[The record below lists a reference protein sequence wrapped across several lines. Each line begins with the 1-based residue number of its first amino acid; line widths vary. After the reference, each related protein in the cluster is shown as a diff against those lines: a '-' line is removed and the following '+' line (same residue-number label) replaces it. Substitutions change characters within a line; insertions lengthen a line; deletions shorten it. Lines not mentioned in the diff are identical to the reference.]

1 MAQQDTVRS
10 RTWLW
15 VALAVAAIVALLLF
29 FRTGSQRLPVRVAEV
44 QRHDIVRTV
53 STNGKVVPTVDF
65 QAHAPTGGEIKNLF
79 VNLNQSVTQGQLL
92 LRMDD
97 TQARKDVAAA
107 QSAVIAQQNQMKIM
121 KNGGTQD
128 ESLSARADLDA
139 ALQQQKQANNSL
151 ETMKRLQTQGAVAQN
166 EVASAQQKLTDANA
180 KVNQLQTRHTNRYSS
195 GDFGVQQSQIMQA
208 QAQLSAAQT
217 EIAAVDI
224 RAPFSGTVYAIPVSQ
239 YDFVTGGEALLDV
252 ADLTRLQVLAY
263 FDEPDIGRLAI
274 GQPVEIVWDA
284 KPGLVWHGHILEA
297 PTTVI
302 TYGTRN
308 VGECL
313 ITVDDAHGDL
323 LPNTNVTIKVTTMRR
338 QNVLI
343 LPHEALHTEGAVNYV
358 YRVVGDRLVKTAV
371 QVGVVNPV
379 SAEIVSGLKEGDK
392 VALNATTEGDLS
404 DGLRIKA
411 EN

>member
-1 MAQQDTVRS
+1 VT
-10 RTWLW
+10 L
-15 VALAVAAIVALLLF
+15 AIVAVLAVVLF
-29 FRTGSQRLPVRVAEV
+29 FFRSGSQRLPVRVAEV
-44 QRHDIVRTV
+44 QRHDITRTV

-65 QAHAPTGGEIKNLF
+65 QAHAPTGGEIKSLF
-79 VNLNQSVTQGQLL
+79 VTLNQSVSKGQLL

-97 TQARKDVAAA
+97 SQAQKDVAASQA
-107 QSAVIAQQNQMKIM
+107 SLIAQQNQMKIM
-121 KNGGTQD
+121 RNGGTQD
-128 ESLSARADLDA
+128 ESLSAKADLDA
-139 ALQQQKQANNSL
+139 AIQQQKQANNSL
-151 ETMKRLQTQGAVAQN
+151 ETIKKLQTQGAASQN
-166 EVASAQQKLTDANA
+166 EVTSAQQRVTDANA
-180 KVNQLQTRHTNRYSS
+180 KVAQLQTRRTNRYSS

-208 QAQLSAAQT
+208 EALLSASRA
-217 EIAAVDI
+217 EVSAVDI

-252 ADLTRLQVLAY
+252 ADLTKLQVLAY

-284 KPGLVWHGHILEA
+284 KPSLLWHGHILEA

-343 LPHEALHTEGAVNYV
+343 LPHEALHTEGAINYV
-358 YRVVGDRLVKTAV
+358 YRVVGDHLVKTTV
-371 QVGVVNPV
+371 QIGVVNPV

-392 VALNATTEGDLS
+392 VALNATVEGDLA
-404 DGLRIKA
+404 DGIRIKA